1 MRISRA
7 RGWIAG
13 VLLSAGC
20 SSDDAPP
27 AATDGASSSDTSG
40 AETSSG
46 PADSSTA
53 SGASATTAAD
63 ASTTAASTTSVPGTT
78 SSGEETSGGSTGE
91 EGRDYGP
98 EREEFF
104 GDSRCE
110 DAGLLLC
117 DGFEGGAIDEA
128 LWEISAS
135 GSNTVEI
142 VSDQSARGGQSVHIR
157 TNDGFGRLR
166 NVTAFPIAG
175 NRYWGRMFVRVD
187 RFSTSPWAHWT
198 MAEAAGQGDGSLIRV
213 GGQYNTNQMVN
224 RWGVGSDGGPTG
236 DWTTH
241 DQDPDGNPIEP
252 PEGEW
257 VCLEWLHDGD
267 TDDALF
273 FVDAVE
279 HPSLATSSDVHGG
292 NDVAY
297 DLPAFESVWFGWWQY
312 QSDPQPF
319 DVWIDEIAID
329 GERIGCK
336 L

>member
-1 MRISRA
+1 M
-7 RGWIAG
+7 
-13 VLLSAGC
+13 LSAGC
-20 SSDDAPP
+20 SGDDAPSDE
-27 AATDGASSSDTSG
+27 TDGSPSTGDPSADVTSSSTSG
-40 AETSSG
+40 SASAGTTS
-46 PADSSTA
+46 
-53 SGASATTAAD
+53 ASATAEGESS
-63 ASTTAASTTSVPGTT
+63 ASTSSIDPTADTS
-78 SSGEETSGGSTGE
+78 TSGGESSGGTTGE

-98 EREEFF
+98 ERDEFF

-110 DAGLLLC
+110 DAGLLVC
-117 DGFEGGAIDEA
+117 DGFEGGAIDER

-135 GSNTVEI
+135 GNNTVE
-142 VSDQSARGGQSVHIR
+142 VVADESARGGQSVHIR

-166 NVTAFPIAG
+166 NVSAFPIAG

-187 RFSTSPWAHWT
+187 RFSTSMWAHWT

-213 GGQYNTNQMVN
+213 GGQYNSNQMVN

-241 DQDPDGNPIEP
+241 DQDPDGSPIEP
-252 PEGEW
+252 AEDAW
-257 VCLEWLHDGD
+257 ICLEWLHDGD

-279 HPSLATSSDVHGG
+279 HPSLATASDVHGG
-292 NDVAY
+292 NDVPY

-329 GERIGCK
+329 TERIGCK

>member
-1 MRISRA
+1 
-7 RGWIAG
+7 
-13 VLLSAGC
+13 
-20 SSDDAPP
+20 
-27 AATDGASSSDTSG
+27 
-40 AETSSG
+40 
-46 PADSSTA
+46 
-53 SGASATTAAD
+53 
-63 ASTTAASTTSVPGTT
+63 
-78 SSGEETSGGSTGE
+78 
-91 EGRDYGP
+91 
-98 EREEFF
+98 
-104 GDSRCE
+104 
-110 DAGLLLC
+110 
-117 DGFEGGAIDEA
+117 
-128 LWEISAS
+128 
-135 GSNTVEI
+135 
-142 VSDQSARGGQSVHIR
+142 
-157 TNDGFGRLR
+157 
-166 NVTAFPIAG
+166 
-175 NRYWGRMFVRVD
+175 
-187 RFSTSPWAHWT
+187 

-241 DQDPDGNPIEP
+241 DQDPDGSPVEP